1 LEGDEEMT
9 LRTIRSLKN
18 LHGKKILL
26 RVDLNCDV
34 QHGKIVESERI
45 KEHARTI
52 KFLQGKK
59 AKIVILAH
67 QGNLGEK
74 NCASLRQHAKFLNK
88 YAKVKFVIETIGK
101 KAWLEIS
108 ELKNSEALLLENVRF
123 LKDENYPSA
132 NNSFVKFFK
141 EAGFDYYVNDA
152 FSVLHRNQTSIVSF
166 PKIIPSAIGL
176 VFEEELKHIEKLKS
190 KIKNC
195 LFILGGA
202 KSEDLMPLLGKGKI
216 LSTGKLSLLCLIA
229 SGFKLGKENALLKND
244 FYLLS
249 KIKKH
254 LNKIEI
260 PADLAINFHGKR
272 KELLIDEFPQNFA
285 VWDIGEKT
293 IGDYKKEIAK
303 AKTIFF
309 KGSPGMFQEKG
320 FEKGTKEILNA
331 IANSSAFSVIAGGQS
346 SDALKKFKIPKSKFS
361 YVSLSGGSLVSYL
374 AGEKL
379 PGLEALSHART
390 K

>member
-1 LEGDEEMT
+1 MK

-45 KEHARTI
+45 KEHVRTI
-52 KFLQGKK
+52 KFLQSKK

-74 NCASLRQHAKFLNK
+74 TCASLRQHAKFLNK

-108 ELKNSEALLLENVRF
+108 ELKNGEALLLENVRF
-123 LKDENYPSA
+123 LKDENNPST

-166 PKIIPSAIGL
+166 PKIFPSAIGL

-202 KSEDLMPLLGKGKI
+202 KSEDLIP
-216 LSTGKLSLLCLIA
+216 
-229 SGFKLGKENALLKND
+229 LLKNKNI
-244 FYLLS
+244 FLTGKISLLS
-249 KIKKH
+249 LKGIGFKIVKENGLSAEELRLVPIIDKKF
-254 LNKIEI
+254 KEGFTPI
-260 PADLAINFHGKR
+260 DLALNINGKR
-272 KELLIDEFPQNFA
+272 KEVSVWNLPEKYP

-293 IGDYKKEIAK
+293 IRSCKTQIKK
-303 AKTIFF
+303 AKVIFF

-320 FEKGTKEILNA
+320 FEKGTREILKA